1 MLKWFLRANREV
13 VENANF
19 RPLDLCDIECP
30 FLYGE
35 PFFRTARKIQNANVG
50 TSREYAIGIMPRQA
64 GSRRTAPSFS
74 QNVENTTLPD
84 PNKHHQ
90 HANIFNPVKTITMD
104 HQTYCLIESLQVN
117 AIALIAAGS
126 YSEASKGL
134 SGALRQLLPHVLDPR
149 SVDDENDRYH
159 RDEDIENLV
168 MQCVPLCPPTAPS
181 KVEERI
187 FPLFS
192 HALFY
197 TRCDASRPWR
207 LEDYRRSAAAT
218 VYNMALANHFQALH
232 EPAGSVRRD
241 CLDRALKSYTAARDV
256 LEAVADNDDLADATE
271 DVKFLLLAIAN
282 NEGHVCEQLSF
293 LDRARDCLGQLH
305 VILPCTSRS
314 EEFGQFLVTA
324 ILFPKPE
331 RLSLHAPVA

>member
-1 MLKWFLRANREV
+1 MCILARHKRLTQSSLTQ
-13 VENANF
+13 
-19 RPLDLCDIECP
+19 PLSVYRGAD
-30 FLYGE
+30 
-35 PFFRTARKIQNANVG
+35 
-50 TSREYAIGIMPRQA
+50 GIVYNI
-64 GSRRTAPSFS
+64 T
-74 QNVENTTLPD
+74 TTLD
-84 PNKHHQ
+84 
-90 HANIFNPVKTITMD
+90 IDTI
-104 HQTYCLIESLQVN
+104 
-117 AIALIAAGS
+117 
-126 YSEASKGL
+126 
-134 SGALRQLLPHVLDPR
+134 LRQ
-149 SVDDENDRYH
+149 
-159 RDEDIENLV
+159 
-168 MQCVPLCPPTAPS
+168 
-181 KVEERI
+181 
-187 FPLFS
+187 
-192 HALFY
+192 
-197 TRCDASRPWR
+197 
-207 LEDYRRSAAAT
+207 AAAT